1 MCGNT
6 KFDEKENP
14 SLKNLLLTDYR
25 LNSKKSFLV
34 LFFYRVCHFLFVR
47 KYNFLLLLLSG
58 IQGLI
63 YFFLRINTQISYEAI
78 IGSNIRLPHC
88 AMGVVIS
95 SRAIIGNNITIYHQV
110 TIGVNESK
118 PEEKKQ
124 IVISDNCYLSTG
136 CIIISCKIGRNCKI
150 APNAV
155 VYKDI
160 PDNTICFPVNNTKI
174 IRNDL

>member
-1 MCGNT
+1 MCRN
-6 KFDEKENP
+6 DEFNEEESP
-14 SLKNLLLTDYR
+14 SLKKLLLTDYR
-25 LNSKKSFLV
+25 LNSKRSFLV
-34 LFFYRVCHFLFVR
+34 LFFYRVCHVLFIK
-47 KYNFLLLLLSG
+47 KYTFLLSLLCSIKG
-58 IQGLI
+58 II

-95 SRAIIGNNITIYHQV
+95 SRAIVGNNITIYHQV
-110 TIGVNESK
+110 TIGVNENK

-160 PDNTICFPVNNTKI
+160 PDNTMCFPVNDTKI
-174 IRNDL
+174 VRND